1 MANSK
6 LQGIVR
12 QTIKR
17 SFAISLQ
24 KADGTGRKQP
34 PTNDSCKR
42 GEGGGGQ
49 KISDL
54 ADLLSGNFPSVCA
67 EDKGEGKLP
76 KTGIVFHS
84 AVEKAFECLQIAV
97 RNGPKKIRALKVGQ
111 NTISRQHTRVLM
123 TVGRGLSEPLSA
135 ASRKPKT

>member
-1 MANSK
+1 MNSK

-12 QTIKR
+12 QTIKC
-17 SFAISLQ
+17 SS
-24 KADGTGRKQP
+24 P
-34 PTNDSCKR
+34 SPCKR
-42 GEGGGGQ
+42 QMVLGESNPRQMIAAKGVREGGE

-84 AVEKAFECLQIAV
+84 AVEKAFECLQIAA

-123 TVGRGLSEPLSA
+123 TVGRELSEPLSA